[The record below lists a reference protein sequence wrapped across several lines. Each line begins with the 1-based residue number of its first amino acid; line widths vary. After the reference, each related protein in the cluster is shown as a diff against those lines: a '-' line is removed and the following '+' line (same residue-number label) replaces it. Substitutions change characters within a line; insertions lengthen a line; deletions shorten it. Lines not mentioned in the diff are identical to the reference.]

1 MKKLNCRPKIFLS
14 TLITLFTVS
23 AIVIVIICASCCI
36 DLSEFSKSKSTK
48 ITFSGDEIDVAEIKE
63 LLDEYNINPEDFTGT
78 SDNQYADIDYTAVK
92 KELVDASNYQVSA
105 EEEEDFF
112 NNLGKIYD
120 EETFALAKD
129 YLKNFK
135 ILYPSGYFT
144 LIKVTQK
151 YNYDIGYAKFEH
163 LNKSSEDFNSDIA
176 QILDEFEQ
184 MGTDTTASPLME
196 DFNSSYCLDI
206 EMILHEL
213 THDGSN
219 QQFVSFFVQDL
230 KDYSFGK
237 DYYYMI
243 GNLLIF
249 IEKDKMLFSKY
260 ELFQDI
266 ENPNYFDKAYD
277 YYYIDP
283 NISIT
288 IEGEEVKVGDIDF
301 TMILDELNAYTV
313 SAKCAIATE
322 GFIPPGNSASI
333 RYGLLKQMSYL
344 ELYLK
349 RCYEKY
355 PEDWKYITGHKD
367 FAFVIMKLWQEAEK
381 FENAIKD
388 DPRFDPVGIPS
399 RPVAEF
405 VYNPD
410 NYKII
415 EMFFGQSG
423 ILEYKNKNFKDIDA
437 EFDNLKVYDINDL

>member
-1 MKKLNCRPKIFLS
+1 MKKLNCRPKTFLS

-23 AIVIVIICASCCI
+23 AIVIVIICTSCCI
-36 DLSEFSKSKSTK
+36 DLNEFSKSKSTK
-48 ITFSGDEIDVAEIKE
+48 ITFNFGEQ
-63 LLDEYNINPEDFTGT
+63 LDPAFEDFND
-78 SDNQYADIDYTAVK
+78 SSNNQNQDIDHTAIK
-92 KELVDASNYQVSA
+92 KELADESNYHVSA
-105 EEEEDFF
+105 EEEEEFF
-112 NNLGKIYD
+112 NNLKKIYD

-151 YNYDIGYAKFEH
+151 YNYDIGYAMFES
-163 LNKSSEDFNSDIA
+163 LNKSESEDFNSDIA

-184 MGTDTTASPLME
+184 IGMGTTVSPLTE
-196 DFNSSYCLDI
+196 DFNSGYCSDI
-206 EMILHEL
+206 TVILHEL
-213 THDGSN
+213 THAGGA
-219 QQFVSFFVQDL
+219 QQFRSFFVEDL

-243 GNLLIF
+243 GNFLIF

-266 ENPNYFDKAYD
+266 ENPNYFDKLYL
-277 YYYIDP
+277 DP
-283 NISIT
+283 NVT
-288 IEGEEVKVGDIDF
+288 VTVEGEEVKVGDIDF
-301 TMILDELNAYTV
+301 TVILDELNAYTV
-313 SAKCAIATE
+313 SAKIAIATE
-322 GFIPPGNSASI
+322 EFIPPGNSTSA

-349 RCYEKY
+349 KCYEKY
-355 PEDWKYITGHKD
+355 PEDWKYITEHKG

-381 FENAIKD
+381 FESAVKD
-388 DPRFDPVGIPS
+388 DSRFNPDS
-399 RPVAEF
+399 KPVAEF
-405 VYNPD
+405 VYSPD

-423 ILEYKNKNFKDIDA
+423 ILEYKNKNFKDIDE

>member
-1 MKKLNCRPKIFLS
+1 MKKLNCKPKIFLS

-23 AIVIVIICASCCI
+23 AIVIVIICTSCCI

-48 ITFSGDEIDVAEIKE
+48 ITFSGDEIDAAKIDK

-92 KELVDASNYQVSA
+92 KELADASNYQVSA

-120 EETFALAKD
+120 EETFTLAKD

-135 ILYPSGYFT
+135 VLYPSGYFT
-144 LIKVTQK
+144 LIKVIQK
-151 YNYDIGYAKFEH
+151 YNYDIGYAMFES
-163 LNKSSEDFNSDIA
+163 LNKSESEDFNSDIA

-184 MGTDTTASPLME
+184 IGMDTAASLLME
-196 DFNSSYCLDI
+196 NFNSSYCSAI
-206 EMILHEL
+206 TVILHEL
-213 THDGSN
+213 THAGGA
-219 QQFVSFFVQDL
+219 QQFRSFFVEDL

-249 IEKDKMLFSKY
+249 TEKEKMLFSKY

-266 ENPNYFDKAYD
+266 ENPNYFDKLYL
-277 YYYIDP
+277 DP
-283 NISIT
+283 NITIT

-301 TMILDELNAYTV
+301 TVILDELNAYTV
-313 SAKCAIATE
+313 SVKCAIATE
-322 GFIPPGNSASI
+322 EFIPPGNSISA

-349 RCYEKY
+349 KCNEKY
-355 PEDWKYITGHKD
+355 PEDWKYITEHKG
-367 FAFVIMKLWQEAEK
+367 FAFVIMKLWHEAEK
-381 FENAIKD
+381 FESAVKED
-388 DPRFDPVGIPS
+388 SRFNPGSKPIS
-399 RPVAEF
+399 EF

-415 EMFFGQSG
+415 KMFFGQSG

>member
-1 MKKLNCRPKIFLS
+1 MKKINYKSKIFLS
-14 TLITLFTVS
+14 TLITLFTLS
-23 AIVIVIICASCCI
+23 AIVIAIICTSCCI
-36 DLSEFSKSKSTK
+36 DLSEFSKSGSEK
-48 ITFSGDEIDVAEIKE
+48 INFSGDDIVVAEIKE
-63 LLDEYNINPEDFTGT
+63 LLDKYNIDPEDFISS
-78 SDNQYADIDYTAVK
+78 SDNQHANIDYTAIK
-92 KELVDASNYQVSA
+92 KELADASNYQVSA

-213 THDGSN
+213 THAGSD

-301 TMILDELNAYTV
+301 TIILDEINAYTV
-313 SAKCAIATE
+313 SVKCAIATE
-322 GFIPPGNSASI
+322 EFIPPGNSTST

-355 PEDWKYITGHKD
+355 PEEWKYITEHEGL
-367 FAFVIMKLWQEAEK
+367 AFLIMKLWQESEK
-381 FENAIKD
+381 FESAVKED
-388 DPRFDPVGIPS
+388 SRFNLNSKPVS
-399 RPVAEF
+399 EF

>member
-23 AIVIVIICASCCI
+23 VIVIVIICTSCCI
-36 DLSEFSKSKSTK
+36 DLNEFSKSKSTK
-48 ITFSGDEIDVAEIKE
+48 ITFNFGEQ
-63 LLDEYNINPEDFTGT
+63 LDPAFEDFND
-78 SDNQYADIDYTAVK
+78 SSNNQNQDIDYTAIK
-92 KELVDASNYQVSA
+92 KELADASNYHVSA
-105 EEEEDFF
+105 EEEEEFF
-112 NNLGKIYD
+112 NNLKKIYD
-120 EETFALAKD
+120 EETFALTKD

-151 YNYDIGYAKFEH
+151 LNYDFGYAMFES
-163 LNKSSEDFNSDIA
+163 LNKSSEDFNSTYCGDI
-176 QILDEFEQ
+176 
-184 MGTDTTASPLME
+184 T
-196 DFNSSYCLDI
+196 
-206 EMILHEL
+206 MILHEL
-213 THDGSN
+213 THTGGA
-219 QQFVSFFVQDL
+219 QQFRSFFVEDL

-266 ENPNYFDKAYD
+266 ENPNYFDKLYL
-277 YYYIDP
+277 DP
-283 NISIT
+283 NITIT

-301 TMILDELNAYTV
+301 TAILDELNAYTV
-313 SAKCAIATE
+313 SEKCAIATE
-322 GFIPPGNSASI
+322 EFIPQGNSTSA

-355 PEDWKYITGHKD
+355 PEDWKYITEHKGL
-367 FAFVIMKLWQEAEK
+367 AFLIMKLWQEAEK
-381 FENAIKD
+381 FENAVKD
-388 DPRFDPVGIPS
+388 DPRFNPYS
-399 RPVAEF
+399 KPVAEF

-437 EFDNLKVYDINDL
+437 EFNNLKVYDINDL

>member
-1 MKKLNCRPKIFLS
+1 MKKLNCGPKIFLS

-23 AIVIVIICASCCI
+23 AIVIVIICTSCCI

-48 ITFSGDEIDVAEIKE
+48 ITFNIGGE
-63 LLDEYNINPEDFTGT
+63 LDPDFEDFTD
-78 SDNQYADIDYTAVK
+78 SPNNQNQDIDYTAIK
-92 KELVDASNYQVSA
+92 KELADASNYQVSA

-120 EETFALAKD
+120 EETFVLAKD

-135 ILYPSGYFT
+135 VLYPSGYFT

-151 YNYDIGYAKFEH
+151 YNYDVGYAMFES

-184 MGTDTTASPLME
+184 IGMDTTASLLME
-196 DFNSSYCLDI
+196 NFNSSYCGDI
-206 EMILHEL
+206 KVILHEL
-213 THDGSN
+213 THAGGA
-219 QQFVSFFVQDL
+219 QQFRSFFVEDL
-230 KDYSFGK
+230 KDYSFGI

-249 IEKDKMLFSKY
+249 IQKDKMLFSKY

-266 ENPNYFDKAYD
+266 ENPGHFDKLYL
-277 YYYIDP
+277 DP
-283 NISIT
+283 NISVT

-301 TMILDELNAYTV
+301 TIILDEINAYTV
-313 SAKCAIATE
+313 SEKCAIATE
-322 GFIPPGNSASI
+322 EFIPPGNSTSA

-349 RCYEKY
+349 KCYEKY
-355 PEDWKYITGHKD
+355 PEEWKYITGHKG

-381 FENAIKD
+381 FEAAVKD
-388 DPRFDPVGIPS
+388 DPRFNPGSEPVS
-399 RPVAEF
+399 EF